1 MKYRQLTN
9 WENTEQLQG
18 VIFCA
23 QLLEE
28 LLFDYSLDTYKPS
41 AMNTSL
47 LCIEALKL
55 ISDIEQQNI
64 DKNNLTHVVKE
75 LSLNLRKDN
84 VAKSLLSI
92 SVDSILK
99 ELSDESSPISN
110 TKTILEIIYDEI
122 KLGKYRKENEKLLGI
137 AIRDGN
143 EKNEIRALTRSY
155 VTTLINLGYHSNYL
169 YPATLDYF
177 YWRDP
182 CVTSVEDIFGY
193 FKLFKDEDNEYIVI
207 FIASKLFE
215 EINDSCEKMD
225 LKISQAD
232 NDNEVFIN
240 KHDFR
245 INTDSQV
252 YVKVDSIKSKDIFS
266 ARETAENRIEILST
280 LMTLFHHKERPSWDS
295 ECLVIDKKNNKSRIV
310 DISMNPMLKCIDMK
324 SKKASKELNKLIS
337 NFALHDDSLL
347 KFTRS
352 SELHSLALTSES
364 RENQLLN
371 LWIALETLVPSN
383 ASRKTAKINNIIESL
398 IPFLS
403 LNYIPR
409 LLQKLAS
416 DIFNYD
422 RKLFFTYLK
431 KIRGE
436 SSIEKLAN
444 LLLLPEYQTIKLDL
458 YKKFDQFHLLR
469 NRCHFFESYIKSGKS
484 IKSLLKTHNERIDW
498 QLRRI
503 YRTRNIIVHTGRT
516 PSFTGILIEN
526 IHDYLDVLM
535 SFTVILAS
543 NDHKINNLEQV
554 FKIVDIRYKDYL
566 NDLKN
571 NPGDIT
577 STNINT
583 LIFRNE
589 I

>member
-9 WENTEQLQG
+9 WDNEEHLQG

-47 LCIEALKL
+47 LCFEALEL

-64 DKNNLTHVVKE
+64 DKNNLAHVVNE
-75 LSLNLRKDN
+75 LLLNLRKDN

-92 SVDSILK
+92 SIDSIRK
-99 ELSDESSPISN
+99 ELSDENSPISH
-110 TKTILEIIYDEI
+110 TKTILEIIHDEI
-122 KLGKYRKENEKLLGI
+122 RLDKYRKENERLLGI
-137 AIRDGN
+137 AIKDNN

-155 VTTLINLGYHSNYL
+155 ITTLINLGYHSNFL
-169 YPATLDYF
+169 YPATLNYF

-182 CVTSVEDIFGY
+182 CVTSTEDIFGY
-193 FKLFKDEDNEYIVI
+193 FELFQDADKEYIALFK
-207 FIASKLFE
+207 ASKLFE
-215 EINDSCEKMD
+215 EINDSCEKMN
-225 LKISQAD
+225 LKISQTD
-232 NDNEVFIN
+232 NDNDAYIN
-240 KHDFR
+240 KHNFIIDV
-245 INTDSQV
+245 DSQV

-266 ARETAENRIEILST
+266 ARESAENQIEILST
-280 LMTLFHHKERPSWDS
+280 LMTLFHHKERPSWDG
-295 ECLVIDKKNNKSRIV
+295 ECLMIDAKNNESRIIDV
-310 DISMNPMLKCIDMK
+310 SMNPMLKCIDMK

-383 ASRKTAKINNIIESL
+383 SFMKKAKINNIIESM

-422 RKLFFTYLK
+422 RRLFFKYLK
-431 KIRGE
+431 KIKGD
-436 SSIEKLAN
+436 SSTEKIAN
-444 LLLLPEYQTIKLDL
+444 LLLLPEYQNIKLEL
-458 YKKFDQFHLLR
+458 YKDFDQFVLLR
-469 NRCHFFESYIKSGKS
+469 NRCHFFENYLNSGKN

-535 SFTVILAS
+535 SFTVMLAS

-554 FKIVDIRYKDYL
+554 FKVIDIRYKDYL
-566 NDLKN
+566 SDLKS
-571 NPGDIT
+571 NPGNIT
-577 STNINT
+577 SENISK